1 MVTRVNLLQCNAVV
15 QPLVMALW
23 RHNVVSATATA
34 NNGFSN
40 QFSNF
45 ELF

>member
-15 QPLVMALW
+15 LVMALW

-40 QFSNF
+40 HFSNY